1 MTRPKKG
8 TRRNPQRAVA
18 GRIDI
23 SHDGDNPTI
32 VLETRDGVWIE
43 RRLTLAEQAAL
54 LKLLAGNLQHH
65 LAQEHT
71 DV

>member
-1 MTRPKKG
+1 MTAG

-65 LAQEHT
+65 LTQQENS
-71 DV
+71 DA